1 MVPLRVLS
9 RTNLAD
15 TSRRS
20 APNRRSFNALQ
31 PLCRS
36 WRSFSHGL
44 PLFSIACSLFLQNTG
59 GWYPDPV
66 FGSSAGVK
74 RLQRR
79 RSNYGTTLWVYI
91 RATPL
96 LPPSYAPRGASIPSG
111 LSRLRILSVTTG
123 VYCRRAVSFSRS
135 SDALSAS
142 LSLAT
147 RHSPLPALRCYHKL
161 HET

>member
-20 APNRRSFNALQ
+20 GPNRRSFNALQ

-59 GWYPDPV
+59 GVVSRPGLWIVGWSQKTPAAEKQLRDNPVGVHPRHAFASTVICATWRLYPLWPQSIAHTFRHHGGV
-66 FGSSAGVK
+66 LPTRSQLFPEFRCALSQPFARHSS
-74 RLQRR
+74 L
-79 RSNYGTTLWVYI
+79 
-91 RATPL
+91 ATPCAPL
-96 LPPSYAPRGASIPSG
+96 LP
-111 LSRLRILSVTTG
+111 
-123 VYCRRAVSFSRS
+123 
-135 SDALSAS
+135 
-142 LSLAT
+142 
-147 RHSPLPALRCYHKL
+147 
-161 HET
+161 

>member
-44 PLFSIACSLFLQNTG
+44 PLFSIACSLFLQNTWG
-59 GWYPDPV
+59 GGIPTRSLDRRLESKD
-66 FGSSAGVK
+66 SSGGEATTGQPCGCTSAPRLCFHRHMRHVAPLSPLASVDCAYFPSPRGCTADAQSAFPGV
-74 RLQRR
+74 QM
-79 RSNYGTTLWVYI
+79 RSQPAFRSSL
-91 RATPL
+91 ATPCAPL
-96 LPPSYAPRGASIPSG
+96 LP
-111 LSRLRILSVTTG
+111 
-123 VYCRRAVSFSRS
+123 
-135 SDALSAS
+135 
-142 LSLAT
+142 
-147 RHSPLPALRCYHKL
+147 
-161 HET
+161 

>member
-15 TSRRS
+15 MSRRF

-36 WRSFSHGL
+36 WCSFLHGL
-44 PLFSIACSLFLQNTG
+44 PLFSIACSLFLQNTR
-59 GWYPDPV
+59 
-66 FGSSAGVK
+66 GVVS
-74 RLQRR
+74 RPGLWIDRR
-79 RSNYGTTLWVYI
+79 RESK
-91 RATPL
+91 TP
-96 LPPSYAPRGASIPSG
+96 GAG
-111 LSRLRILSVTTG
+111 EATTG
-123 VYCRRAVSFSRS
+123 RPGGCTSAHSRHAFASAVICATWRLYPLWPQSIAHTSRHHGGVLPTRISFSRS

-147 RHSPLPALRCYHKL
+147 RCSPLLP
-161 HET
+161 